1 MMHKPKQLIAYLS
14 MLAVALIS
22 YVLLYAQTWLDM
34 ERVWRSSATYNHC
47 YLIIPISIWLFSRRK
62 SSTVPTAAD
71 NSKLGFGLPLLLL
84 CLLQLLYLAGFASGI
99 ALLMHIAAV
108 LSLQA
113 LLWLA
118 LGNQN
123 AKLHCFAIGYLIFL
137 LPFGDELSPLL
148 QHFTADL
155 TVFLLQLAAVPVF
168 REGLYLA
175 TPVGLFEVAEAC
187 SGLRFLIASIAIS
200 VLYAY
205 LTYNK
210 LVKQLLFVFA
220 MVVVSIF
227 ANGGRAFM
235 LVYIG
240 EKTNMAYGFGADH
253 FLYGWLFF
261 GAVLMAGFWLGS
273 RFADSNTELH
283 PATLVKPLYQQ
294 QHALALPMLAIALLA
309 TMLYQQSLPSVKP
322 PLQPATLAL
331 PIENSVVPDKSDWG
345 ITFVDSLQLG
355 HQSDETN
362 TEYFVAVYANNQ
374 KPGKL
379 VSWNNRLFNI
389 DVWFMTDRQSNNGIT
404 LLQLKNQAQQYRS
417 VLYWYQIGQIKTS
430 SLAQVKFYQAWH
442 LLSGKSG
449 PASIFAVSAQGPLT
463 ADMQRQLQLA
473 AAKLS
478 AQPLINTG
486 SPAL

>member
-1 MMHKPKQLIAYLS
+1 MQKHLISYFA
-14 MLAVALIS
+14 MLTLALVS
-22 YVLLYAQTWLDM
+22 YVLLYAEAWLDM
-34 ERVWRSSATYNHC
+34 ERIWRSSATYNHC
-47 YLIIPISIWLFSRRK
+47 YLIIPISLWLFSRRK
-62 SSTVPTAAD
+62 SGANPQTAVNRA
-71 NSKLGFGLPLLLL
+71 KGFGLPLLLL

-113 LLWLA
+113 LLWLV

-123 AKLHCFAIGYLIFL
+123 AKQHCFAISYLVFL
-137 LPFGDELSPLL
+137 LPFGDELSPVL
-148 QHFTADL
+148 QHITADL
-155 TVFLLQLAAVPVF
+155 TVYLLQLAAVPVF

-187 SGLRFLIASIAIS
+187 SGLRFLIASVAIS

-210 LVKQLLFVFA
+210 LLKQLLFVFT
-220 MVVVSIF
+220 MVVVSIL

-261 GAVLMAGFWLGS
+261 AAVLMAGFWLGG
-273 RFADSNTELH
+273 RFADHDTELEK
-283 PATLVKPLYQQ
+283 ASLVRPLHRQS
-294 QHALALPMLAIALLA
+294 HTLALPMLATALLV
-309 TMLYQQSLPSVKP
+309 TMLYQHSLPSVTP
-322 PLQPATLAL
+322 PLQPEQLTLS
-331 PIENSVVPDKSDWG
+331 IENSEVISESDWG
-345 ITFVDSLQLG
+345 ISFVDSLQ
-355 HQSDETN
+355 QSHLLQASG
-362 TEYFVAVYANNQ
+362 TEYFAAVYANNQ
-374 KPGKL
+374 SQGKL
-379 VSWNNRLFNI
+379 VSWNNRLFNNN
-389 DVWFMTDRQSNNGIT
+389 VWFVTDRQSNNGIT

-430 SLAQVKFYQAWH
+430 SLPQVKFYQAWH

-449 PASIFAVSAQGPLT
+449 PASIFAVSAKGPLT
-463 ADMQRQLQLA
+463 TDTQRQLELA

-478 AQPLINTG
+478 AMPVANFG
-486 SPAL
+486 ALAL

>member
-1 MMHKPKQLIAYLS
+1 MLMSKQALAYS
-14 MLAVALIS
+14 TMLAAALLS
-22 YVLLYAQTWLDM
+22 YLLLYAEAWLDM

-47 YLIIPISIWLFSRRK
+47 YLIIPISVWLFSRRK
-62 SSTVPTAAD
+62 SSSVSAEAH
-71 NSKLGFGLPLLLL
+71 NNKLGFGLPLLLL

-123 AKLHCFAIGYLIFL
+123 AKQHCFAICYLIFL

-148 QHFTADL
+148 QHITADL
-155 TVFLLQLAAVPVF
+155 TVYLLKLVAIPVF

-187 SGLRFLIASIAIS
+187 SGLRFLIASVAIS

-210 LVKQLLFVFA
+210 LVKQLLFVLV
-220 MVVVSIF
+220 MVVVSIL

-253 FLYGWLFF
+253 YLYGWLFF
-261 GAVLMAGFWLGS
+261 GAVLMAGFWLGG
-273 RFADSNTELH
+273 RFADKNTELEK
-283 PATLVKPLYQQ
+283 ASLLRPLHQQ
-294 QHALALPMLAIALLA
+294 
-309 TMLYQQSLPSVKP
+309 TK
-322 PLQPATLAL
+322 TLAL
-331 PIENSVVPDKSDWG
+331 PVLTLVLVCTTLYQRSLPSITPPEQPVQLQLPIENGSTVDDSNWG
-345 ITFVDSLQLG
+345 IHFVDSLQQG
-355 HQSDETN
+355 HQRQPSG

-374 KPGKL
+374 SRGKL
-379 VSWNNRLFNI
+379 VNWHNRLFDNN
-389 DVWFMTDRQSNNGIT
+389 VWFVTDRLSNNGKT
-404 LLQLKNQAQQYRS
+404 FLQLKNQAQQYRS
-417 VLYWYQIGQIKTS
+417 VYYWYQIGPVRAS
-430 SLAQVKFYQAWH
+430 SLSQVKFYQAWQ
-442 LLSGKSG
+442 LLSGHAG
-449 PASIFAVSAQGPLT
+449 PASIFAVSAAGALT
-463 ADMQRQLQLA
+463 TDMQQHLLLAAEQLA
-473 AAKLS
+473 IESNIATN
-478 AQPLINTG
+478 IT
-486 SPAL
+486 AL